1 MDNIFEQLVG
11 SSKIPDLVTVEQ
23 TFPRPVIKDIPAAV
37 RKALNEKKLIQRIPE
52 GARVA
57 VSAGSRG
64 IANIS
69 LITAT
74 VVKLLQEAGAEPFI
88 VPAMGSHGGAT
99 AEGQKAVLKSLG
111 ITEEQLGV
119 PIRSSMEVEQVG
131 TTATKLPLYIDKL
144 ACREADAIVVIN
156 RIKPHTTFRGDYE
169 SGLAKMI
176 VIGLGKQQGAELCH
190 STGPQ
195 NMAAM
200 IKELAEHLIE
210 KTSIVFGLGL
220 VENAY
225 DETCQITALPA
236 EEIIDKEPDLLKE
249 ARSQMP
255 CIYFKNYDVLV
266 IDEMGKNISGTGLD
280 PNIVGRY
287 TTETMK
293 NENWVQRIVVLDLTA
308 LTQGNANGIGL
319 ADICSKKAYQKINFE
334 KTYPNSLTT
343 GVVFSTKIP
352 MVMNND
358 RQAIQ
363 AAIKTCFDS
372 DKNKIRLVRI
382 KNTLQLENIQISEAL
397 LPEARK
403 NPMIKVL
410 NDQTRPLS
418 FDEEGNLIL

>member
-99 AEGQKAVLKSLG
+99 AEGQKAVLKSLC

-308 LTQGNANGIGL
+308 PTQGNANGIGL

>member
-37 RKALNEKKLIQRIPE
+37 RDEINEKKLIQRIPE

-57 VSAGSRG
+57 VTAGSRG

-99 AEGQKAVLKSLG
+99 AKGQEDVLATLG
-111 ITEEQLGV
+111 ITSETMGV
-119 PIRSSMEVEQVG
+119 PVKSSMEVLKLG
-131 TTATKLPLYIDKL
+131 TTPTNLPVYADKIAL
-144 ACREADAIVVIN
+144 SEADAIVVIN
-156 RIKPHTTFRGDYE
+156 RIKPHTTFRGALE

-200 IKELAEHLIE
+200 IKELAEHLIK

-220 VENAY
+220 LENAY
-225 DETCQITALPA
+225 DETCQVTALPA
-236 EEIIDKEPDLLKE
+236 EEIIDQEPGLLKE
-249 ARSQMP
+249 ARSHMP

-266 IDEMGKNISGTGLD
+266 VDEIGKNISGTGLD

-293 NENWVQRIVVLDLTA
+293 NENWVQRIVVLDLTGP
-308 LTQGNANGIGL
+308 TQGNANGIGL
-319 ADICSKKAYQKINFE
+319 ADICSKRAYQKINFE

-343 GVVFSTKIP
+343 GVVYSTKIP

-372 DKNKIRLVRI
+372 DKNMIRLVRI
-382 KNTLQLENIQISEAL
+382 KNSLHLEKIQISEAL

-410 NDQTRPLS
+410 NDQSRPLS